1 MQMEPLNILQYSFID
16 DLILNNA
23 FVSIYL
29 KNSIR
34 LKGHIIY
41 HDKESIILRDRG
53 IQMIYKKAISAISP
67 ELKFETF

>member
-1 MQMEPLNILQYSFID
+1 MEPLDTLQYLFID
-16 DLILNNA
+16 NLILNKS

-41 HDKESIILRDRG
+41 HDKESLILRDRG
-53 IQMIYKKAISAISP
+53 MQMIYKKAISAICP
-67 ELKFETF
+67 EIQFETY